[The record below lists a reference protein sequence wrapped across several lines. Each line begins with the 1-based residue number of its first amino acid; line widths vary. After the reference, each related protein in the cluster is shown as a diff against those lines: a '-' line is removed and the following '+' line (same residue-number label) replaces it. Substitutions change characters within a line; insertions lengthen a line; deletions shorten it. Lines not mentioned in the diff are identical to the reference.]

1 MTETLA
7 VELERPGIN
16 YAGGVALV
24 LLAGVFWSSM
34 GLGVR
39 MIEAANVW
47 QILFY
52 RSIALAIFLFVIIS
66 VRSGNKP
73 LQKIR
78 KSGLAGAIGGASL
91 VMAFA
96 GGIYAIQTTS
106 VANAMFLFAAAPF
119 LAAFFGWIVLR
130 ESVRRATWIAM
141 TAAIIGIAIMVLN
154 GISLGR
160 LAGNLSAIL
169 SACGFAIFTIALRW
183 GKLED
188 MLPAVFMA
196 GIFAI
201 VTSGLV
207 CWFMGYGYTIPANDV
222 AIAILLGVFQVGLG
236 LVVYTIGSK
245 VVPAAELALLSM
257 TEVLLGPFWVWLF
270 LGETAELYTLLGGSV
285 LMLAI
290 AGNALS
296 GLRRKPVPVI

>member
-1 MTETLA
+1 MSEALT
-7 VELERPGIN
+7 VELERPGIS
-16 YAGGVALV
+16 YASGVVLV
-24 LLAGVFWSSM
+24 LLSGVFWSSM

-47 QILFY
+47 QILLY
-52 RSIALAIFLFVIIS
+52 RSIALATFLFVIIS
-66 VRSGNKP
+66 IRSGYKP
-73 LQKIR
+73 LQKIK

-141 TAAIIGIAIMVLN
+141 TAAIVGIAIMVLN

-160 LAGNLSAIL
+160 MAGNLSAL
-169 SACGFAIFTIALRW
+169 ASACGFAIFTIALRW

-201 VTSGLV
+201 ITSGLV
-207 CWFMGYGYTIPANDV
+207 CWFMDYGYTIPTNDV

-257 TEVLLGPFWVWLF
+257 TEVLLGPLWVWLF
-270 LGETAELYTLLGGSV
+270 LGETAEFYTLLGGSV